1 MGRAVSQDTRVA
13 SCIGIEDGP
22 FIPRRLGGSKAP
34 LVAVKLEG
42 PHIAR
47 VRAGWIGVD
56 GMDGTERALKLLKS
70 LSMLE
75 SPILLA
81 GVTFG
86 GFNLIDP
93 RRLQK
98 MFEVPT
104 IVVVGSRPNNRAVKR
119 ALVRHFPDWRERWR
133 IIRSLGPLRTVRTV
147 ASENPL
153 FYEAFGCSSRVTR
166 RILAGW
172 ALVSR
177 IPEPL
182 RVAGLVV
189 RGLFPTQPLAYAR

>member
-1 MGRAVSQDTRVA
+1 MRRAVSRDTRVA

-22 FIPRRLGGSKAP
+22 FIPRRLGGSNAP

-42 PHIAR
+42 PHITA

-70 LSMLE
+70 LSKLQ

-98 MFEVPT
+98 MFKVPT

-119 ALVRHFPDWRERWR
+119 ALVRHFLDWRERWR

-153 FYEAFGCSSRVTR
+153 FYEAFGCSSSVAQ

-177 IPEPL
+177 TPEPL

-189 RGLFPTQPLAYAR
+189 RGLFPAQPLD